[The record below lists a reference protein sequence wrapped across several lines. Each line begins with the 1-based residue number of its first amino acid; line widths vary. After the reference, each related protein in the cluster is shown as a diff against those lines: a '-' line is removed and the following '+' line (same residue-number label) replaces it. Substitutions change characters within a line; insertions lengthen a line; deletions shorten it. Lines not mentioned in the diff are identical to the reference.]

1 MSIHTLE
8 GFNILEWETSRSI
21 SPEINGVQ
29 SCCQLQKKV
38 RMYNRF
44 QKKDCKK
51 TCKETAKKKQKWK
64 NCNACAWDTPLLQA
78 KPLGPTRGMGLPK
91 KWSECWEIV
100 PKMQMP
106 MTRCQHN
113 LSPKASIP

>member
-1 MSIHTLE
+1 M
-8 GFNILEWETSRSI
+8 GFKAAAN
-21 SPEINGVQ
+21 
-29 SCCQLQKKV
+29 
-38 RMYNRF
+38 
-44 QKKDCKK
+44 CKK
-51 TCKETAKKKQKWK
+51 KCACTIVFKKKTAKKPAKKLQKKKQKWK